1 MPTFE
6 CSLNRSTA
14 LFFRFKPLSD
24 PIFHPLDSTK
34 TQKKKRLIRLA
45 YEALPSG
52 GAFIAVENL
61 IDDERRENAFGL
73 MMSLNMLIEFG
84 DAFDFTG
91 ADFWSWCREA
101 GFVRYEVLHLSGACS
116 AAIAYK

>member
-1 MPTFE
+1 M
-6 CSLNRSTA
+6 STA
-14 LFFRFKPLSD
+14 TGTPDRILETGFGFWPARVLLTAVEMGLF
-24 PIFHPLDSTK
+24 T
-34 TQKKKRLIRLA
+34 RLA

-61 IDDERRENAFGL
+61 IDDARRQNAFGL
-73 MMSLNMLIEFG
+73 MMSLNMLVEFG
-84 DAFDFTG
+84 DAFDFSG

-101 GFVRYEVLHLSGACS
+101 GFKRYEVLHLKGPCS